1 MRKFGLIG
9 KSLDHSWS
17 KEYFQLKFINEKIDH
32 CVYENFPIGDLNGL
46 CNLVLQDSSLSGLNI
61 TNPYKLEVLK
71 HLDNLDPLAE
81 AIQAVNCLQITRS
94 GLSVQLKGYNT
105 DMVAFRESLKPL
117 LHESNRKALVLGT
130 GGASRA
136 VCHALKEL
144 NIGYSIVSRKEK
156 EGALTYEDLNNG
168 VICDHQMIIN
178 ATPVGM
184 FPNEGLCPP
193 LPYSFL
199 TSYHLLYDLVY
210 NPEMTL
216 FLKKAQETGARIK
229 NGLEMLQLQAELSWK
244 IWNFQ
249 FD

>member
-17 KEYFQLKFINEKIDH
+17 KEYFQQKFIKETISN
-32 CVYENFPIGDLNGL
+32 CVYENFPLGDLPSLREMIFHDKAL
-46 CNLVLQDSSLSGLNI
+46 CGLNV
-61 TNPYKLEVLK
+61 TNPYKVEVLNYLDD
-71 HLDNLDPLAE
+71 LDNAAE
-81 AIQAVNCLQITRS
+81 AIGAVNCLKISRN
-94 GLSVQLKGYNT
+94 GDNIHIKGFNT
-105 DMVAFRESLKPL
+105 DMAAFRDTLLPL
-117 LHESNRKALVLGT
+117 LNETCRKALVLGT

-156 EGALTYEDLNNG
+156 AGYLTYADLNNR
-168 VICDHQMIIN
+168 IIADHQVIIN

-184 FPNEGLCPP
+184 FPKNDHCPP

-216 FLKKAQETGARIK
+216 FLKKAREPGARIK

-244 IWNFQ
+244 IWNI
-249 FD
+249 

>member
-17 KEYFQLKFINEKIDH
+17 KEYFQQKFINEKINN
-32 CVYENFPIGDLNGL
+32 CVYENFPLGDLNGL
-46 CNLVLQDSSLSGLNI
+46 RNLVLQDSSLSGLNI

-71 HLDNLDPLAE
+71 YLDDLDSVAE
-81 AIQAVNCLQITRS
+81 AVQAVNCLQINRS
-94 GLSVQLKGYNT
+94 GLSLQLKGYNT
-105 DMVAFRESLKPL
+105 DMVAFMESLKPL
-117 LHESNRKALVLGT
+117 LHETDRKALVLGT
-130 GGASRA
+130 GGAARA
-136 VCHALKEL
+136 ICHALKEL
-144 NIGYSIVSRKEK
+144 NIGHSIVSRQVRK
-156 EGALTYEDLNNG
+156 GMLTYADLNKQIITG
-168 VICDHQMIIN
+168 HHIIIN

-184 FPNEGLCPP
+184 FPDNEQCPP
-193 LPYSFL
+193 LPYSCL

-216 FLKKAQETGARIK
+216 FLKKAQEPGARIK